1 MTDNRTTELLPCPF
15 CGGEASKRL
24 FYGTRYGVYCDE
36 CDARVGGLF
45 LTEAEAVAAWNARA
59 ERTCELVRCRDC
71 KWLSV
76 YEGDSYCEC
85 DYMKHVKLDGFCSGG
100 ERK

>member
-1 MTDNRTTELLPCPF
+1 MSEYIYATNGELVANID
-15 CGGEASKRL
+15 GEISL
-24 FYGTRYGVYCDE
+24 
-36 CDARVGGLF
+36 AR
-45 LTEAEAVAAWNARA
+45 EEI
-59 ERTCELVRCRDC
+59 VRCRDC